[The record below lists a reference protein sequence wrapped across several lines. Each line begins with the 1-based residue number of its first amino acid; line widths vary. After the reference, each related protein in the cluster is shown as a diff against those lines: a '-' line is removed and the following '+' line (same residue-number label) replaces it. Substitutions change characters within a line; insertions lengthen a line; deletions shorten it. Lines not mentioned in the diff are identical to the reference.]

1 MTSSVPGMKLPI
13 NSSSLDGLVVLDIS
27 RVLAGPLSAQ
37 ILGDHGAEV
46 IKIESFDGDDTRG
59 YGPPFIEGDAPY
71 YIGLNRNKKDLAL
84 DLSTGRGR
92 DVLFRL
98 LEQVDVLIENFKL
111 STWQKWGIESPAAL
125 ARKYPRLIHCRISGF
140 GEDGEF
146 GSLPGYD
153 AAVQALSG
161 LMSINGDPT
170 LDPVRIGIPL
180 VDTTTGMNAAMGVLL
195 ALYERE
201 KSGRGQ
207 SLEVT
212 LFDTALGLLHPH
224 TTNVLNGGQS
234 ARTGNGH
241 PNIVPYDLYPTKT
254 EKLFVAIGNDRQF
267 ALLCKELG
275 KPELAQSPLYRTN
288 RDRVANRDSLRR
300 ELVALLSHFD
310 GKTLFTRLMDLGV
323 PCAPMLTVEQA
334 LVLDHTATRQMA
346 LQSGP
351 YRFTG
356 VPIKLERTPGA
367 VRLLPPAIGEHSQ
380 ELMQR
385 FGFTSTE
392 IASALEAG
400 IVQQRTAITS

>member
-98 LEQVDVLIENFKL
+98 LERVDVLIENFKL